1 MAATAETTES
11 VTGITTEFVDCLL
24 DLLLLP
30 FLWIAG
36 QD

>member
-1 MAATAETTES
+1 MKETAEYTA
-11 VTGITTEFVDCLL
+11 GITTEIIDCFL

-36 QD
+36 K

>member
-1 MAATAETTES
+1 MTETSEYA
-11 VTGITTEFVDCLL
+11 TGITTEIIGCFI

-36 QD
+36 NNEK